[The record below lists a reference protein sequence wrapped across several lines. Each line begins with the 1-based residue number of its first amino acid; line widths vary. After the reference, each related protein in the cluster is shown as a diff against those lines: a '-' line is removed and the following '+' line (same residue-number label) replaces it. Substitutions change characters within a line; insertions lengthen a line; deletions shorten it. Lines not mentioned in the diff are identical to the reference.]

1 MRDTAQEG
9 SLGTMRPD
17 NAHEDGIWS
26 VAWSSKNA
34 LVTGSLDNTVKVWD
48 TESGDLKG
56 TLTGHQLGVNSVDTN
71 TEGTLAVST
80 SLDSQIRIWDLEQL
94 KQHKVIDA
102 GAGEAPDLPA
112 PYKHGRP
119 KFSPDSKHIATGSS
133 SGNVNQYSVETGEKV
148 QSFEGRGK
156 FSMCVAYSPNGEY
169 LACGTEASSDSA
181 TVLLFDVATGKLRST
196 FKGHAMTVRSI
207 AFSSDSKKLV
217 TGSDDK
223 RIMIYDA
230 VHGDTIRTLSGHSAW
245 VLSVAV
251 SNDGTHVASGSS
263 DSKVKLWD
271 LVADQCIDTMDGH
284 SDQVWGLAWNQRG
297 NKFASASDDKGV
309 KIYST
314 TSA

>member
-1 MRDTAQEG
+1 MPTQFVTNLTKED
-9 SLGTMRPD
+9 
-17 NAHEDGIWS
+17 AHEDGIWS
-26 VAWSSKNA
+26 VAWSSKNT
-34 LVTGSLDNTVKVWD
+34 LVTGSLDNTVKVWN
-48 TESGDLKG
+48 TENGELKG

-71 TEGTLAVST
+71 ADGSLAVST
-80 SLDSQIRIWDLEQL
+80 SLDSQIRIWDLDQL
-94 KQHKVIDA
+94 KQHKIIDA
-102 GAGEAPDLPA
+102 GAVQAWTA
-112 PYKHGRP
+112 

-148 QSFEGRGK
+148 QTFEGRGK

-169 LACGTEASSDSA
+169 VACGTEASSDSA
-181 TVLLFDVATGKLRST
+181 TVLLFDVATGKLRNT
-196 FKGHAMTVRSI
+196 FKGHAMTVRSL
-207 AFSSDSKKLV
+207 AFSDDSTKLV

-251 SNDGTHVASGSS
+251 SSDGVHVASGSS

-284 SDQVWGLAWNQRG
+284 NDQVWGLAWNKQG
-297 NKFASASDDKGV
+297 NKFASVSDDKAI
-309 KIYST
+309 KFYST

>member
-1 MRDTAQEG
+1 MTPCAVRIECQRIYI
-9 SLGTMRPD
+9 LR
-17 NAHEDGIWS
+17 
-26 VAWSSKNA
+26 KNA
-34 LVTGSLDNTVKVWD
+34 LLV
-48 TESGDLKG
+48 
-56 TLTGHQLGVNSVDTN
+56 
-71 TEGTLAVST
+71 AVST

-94 KQHKVIDA
+94 KQNKIIDA
-102 GAGEAPDLPA
+102 GAVQAWTA
-112 PYKHGRP
+112 
-119 KFSPDSKHIATGSS
+119 KFSPDSKHIATGTS

-148 QSFEGRGK
+148 QTFEGRGK

-169 LACGTEASSDSA
+169 VACGTEASSDSA

-207 AFSSDSKKLV
+207 AFSDDSTKLV

-223 RIMIYDA
+223 RIMIHDA

-251 SNDGTHVASGSS
+251 SSDGVHVASGSS

-284 SDQVWGLAWNQRG
+284 SDQ
-297 NKFASASDDKGV
+297 
-309 KIYST
+309 
-314 TSA
+314 

>member
-1 MRDTAQEG
+1 MPTQFVTTLTKE
-9 SLGTMRPD
+9 
-17 NAHEDGIWS
+17 NAHADGIWS
-26 VAWSSKNA
+26 AAWSSKNA

-48 TESGDLKG
+48 AENGELKG

-71 TEGTLAVST
+71 VEGTLAVST
-80 SLDSQIRIWDLEQL
+80 SLDSQIRIWDMDQL

-102 GAGEAPDLPA
+102 GSVQAWTA
-112 PYKHGRP
+112 

-133 SGNVNQYSVETGEKV
+133 SGDVNQYSVETGEKV
-148 QSFEGRGK
+148 QTFEGRGK

-169 LACGTEASSDSA
+169 VACGTEASSDSA

-196 FKGHAMTVRSI
+196 FKGHAMVVRSI
-207 AFSSDSKKLV
+207 AFSADSTKLV

-223 RIMIYDA
+223 RIMIHDA
-230 VHGDTIRTLSGHSAW
+230 VHGDTIRTLAGHSAW

-251 SNDGTHVASGSS
+251 SSDGVHVASGSS

-284 SDQVWGLAWNQRG
+284 SDQVWGLAWNTQG
-297 NKFASASDDKGV
+297 NKFVSVSDDKAI
-309 KIYST
+309 KFYST